1 MFDKLPDWIDPVH
14 CAEHNMRFQARVNQR
29 DMPRLMEQVCA
40 ENDDV
45 QVTVAFKRHPK
56 LKTPQIDLSVKAAL
70 VLECQ
75 RTLEPYIYPVE
86 SRMQGVFLSSMAMA
100 EDVDEGLEIF
110 ELPEGK
116 ISLLDYIEDEL
127 LLAIPMVPRQ
137 ESVPITW
144 QDEPL
149 SKSEVVVV
157 KENPFAKLKQMKE

>member
-14 CAEHNMRFQARVNQR
+14 CAEHNMRFQARVNQC
-29 DMPRLMEQVCA
+29 DMPRLTEQVY
-40 ENDDV
+40 ETKNDV
-45 QVTVAFKRHPK
+45 LVTVAFKRHPK
-56 LKTPQIDLSVKAAL
+56 LKAPWIDIKVKTEL

-86 SRMQGVFLSSMAMA
+86 SHMQGVFLSSMAMA
-100 EDVDEGLEIF
+100 EDVDEDLEVF

-116 ISLLDYIEDEL
+116 ISLLEYIEDEL

-137 ESVPITW
+137 ESASIEW
-144 QDEPL
+144 QDEPF
-149 SKSEVVVV
+149 EEGAIVVK